1 MSINTDSLT
10 YEINNKKILDDI
22 SIEVNSGEVITVL
35 GPNGSGKSTL
45 INLLSGYID
54 PTRGNIYFDKV
65 NIRNISIENKAF
77 IRSVMSQSQP
87 IVFDFSVKEIIEMG
101 WLQKGFIKFSESF
114 NKIFEE
120 VIKEASIEDL
130 VNEKFNVLSGGEQK
144 RVHFA
149 RTLLQSWRPS
159 DSTDPNYLLLD
170 EPTANLDIK
179 HEQRLMNVVRK
190 KAAQGIG
197 VLIVLHDINLAA
209 KYSDKV
215 ILLKEGKLKGYGNVR
230 EILNENL
237 LSNIYELPITIS
249 HSPFQVAY

>member
-1 MSINTDSLT
+1 MSIYTDSLT
-10 YEINNKKILDDI
+10 YEIKNKKILDDI
-22 SIEVNSGEVITVL
+22 SIDISPGEVLTVL

-45 INLLSGYID
+45 INLLSGYIE
-54 PTRGNIYFDKV
+54 PTAGNIYFDKV
-65 NIRNISIENKAF
+65 NIKNISIENKAF

-101 WLQKGFIKFSESF
+101 WLQKGLIKFSKSF
-114 NKIFEE
+114 DKIFEE
-120 VIKEASIEDL
+120 VIKEASIEKL
-130 VNEKFNVLSGGEQK
+130 VNEKFNILSGGEQK

-159 DSTDPNYLLLD
+159 DSSDPKYLLLD

-179 HEQRLMNVVRK
+179 HEQKLMNVVRK
-190 KAAQGIG
+190 KASQGLG

-209 KYSDKV
+209 KYSDKI
-215 ILLKEGKLKGYGNVR
+215 ILLKDGKLKGYGETS

-249 HSPFQVAY
+249 HNPFQAVY

>member
-22 SIEVNSGEVITVL
+22 SIEVTPGEVLTVL

-45 INLLSGYID
+45 INLLSGYIE
-54 PTRGNIYFDKV
+54 PTGGNIHFDRV
-65 NIRNISIENKAF
+65 HIRNISIENKAF
-77 IRSVMSQSQP
+77 IRSVMSQSQQ

-114 NKIFEE
+114 DKIFEE
-120 VIKEASIEDL
+120 VIQEASIEDL
-130 VNEKFNVLSGGEQK
+130 VDERFNILSGGEQK

-159 DSTDPNYLLLD
+159 DSPDPKYLLLD

-179 HEQRLMNVVRK
+179 HEQKLMNVVRK
-190 KAAQGIG
+190 KASQGLG

-209 KYSDKV
+209 KYSDKI
-215 ILLKEGKLKGYGNVR
+215 ILLKDGKLKGYGEAL

-237 LSNIYELPITIS
+237 LSNIYELPITITRN
-249 HSPFQVAY
+249 PFQAVY

>member
-22 SIEVNSGEVITVL
+22 SIEVTPGEVLTVL

-45 INLLSGYID
+45 INLLSGYIE
-54 PTRGNIYFDKV
+54 PTGGNIYFDRV
-65 NIRNISIENKAF
+65 HIRNISIENKAF
-77 IRSVMSQSQP
+77 IRSVMSQSQQ

-114 NKIFEE
+114 DKIFEE
-120 VIKEASIEDL
+120 VIQEASIEDL
-130 VNEKFNVLSGGEQK
+130 VDERFNILSGGEQK

-159 DSTDPNYLLLD
+159 DSPDPKYLLLD

-179 HEQRLMNVVRK
+179 HEQKLMNVVRK
-190 KAAQGIG
+190 KASQGLG

-209 KYSDKV
+209 KYSDKI
-215 ILLKEGKLKGYGNVR
+215 ILLKEGKLKGYGEAL

-237 LSNIYELPITIS
+237 LSNIYELPITITRN
-249 HSPFQVAY
+249 PFQAVY